1 MRLRLLFVVKT
12 MKNTKHVFE
21 NDIDQKHRVT
31 IVNVITCLSML
42 SNFRPLSNSQAIK
55 KINQSTEKTRKILI
69 KSKWLINELTLNNYI
84 T

>member
-1 MRLRLLFVVKT
+1 MHLRLLFVVKT

-42 SNFRPLSNSQAIK
+42 SKFRPLSNSQAIK

-69 KSKWLINELTLNNYI
+69 KSK
-84 T
+84 